1 VSDWAHVFL
10 GVIAAATLVT
20 AIVQVAV
27 LVAAGRLA
35 RRLERFVDQ
44 VEQDVKPIFG
54 HLNAIGRDASRAASL
69 AAAQVDRADRVL
81 ADLVERLDRTL
92 DAIQSSIARPAREGA
107 AILSAL
113 RAALNAIRGV
123 REGRARSRG
132 EEEDT
137 LFI

>member
-1 VSDWAHVFL
+1 MSDWAPVFL

-27 LVAAGRLA
+27 LVTAGRLA

-44 VEQDVKPIFG
+44 VEQDVKPIFA

-81 ADLVERLDRTL
+81 ADLVKRLERTL
-92 DAIQSSIARPAREGA
+92 DTLQTCIARPAREGA
-107 AILSAL
+107 AILGAL
-113 RAALNAIRGV
+113 RAALDAIRGV